1 GAGTGLG
8 ASVIVVGAQ
17 QGLGLAA
24 ARAAA
29 FFARETC
36 ETCPICVTGTARLA
50 ELLRPGAGRQ
60 LTSAESAEIT
70 AVAAEHRGKGIC
82 TLLDSAA
89 GLAPT
94 RAPNPAVG
102 G

>member
-1 GAGTGLG
+1 
-8 ASVIVVGAQ
+8 V
-17 QGLGLAA
+17 
-24 ARAAA
+24 AA

-36 ETCPICVTGTARLA
+36 ETCPICVTGTSRLA

-60 LTSAESAEIT
+60 LAAAEGAEIT

-89 GLAPT
+89 GMAMACAPDV
-94 RAPNPAVG
+94 VG
-102 G
+102 GEQAAAPVV